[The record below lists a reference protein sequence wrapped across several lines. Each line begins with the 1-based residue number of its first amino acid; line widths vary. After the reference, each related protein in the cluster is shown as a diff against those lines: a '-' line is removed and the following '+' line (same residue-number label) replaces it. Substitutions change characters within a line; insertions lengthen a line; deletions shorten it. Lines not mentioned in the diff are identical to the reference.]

1 MDIMNSLN
9 KVTRNFRSNKYD
21 DFLSTLIFRLTF
33 EQIEIVCRSNVKYS
47 SSITPKSVNFL
58 TNGIFSF
65 SHFIIISSIASMLV
79 FKRSILRWYFHL
91 NSMAF
96 DFLIFKR
103 SRLCLSQS
111 ATIKRSLSISDEI
124 LNTLGPARYSVVSSA
139 NIVFFELRWDD
150 TYRLWKC

>member
-1 MDIMNSLN
+1 MDIMNNLN

-21 DFLSTLIFRLTF
+21 DFLSTLIFQLTF

-65 SHFIIISSIASMLV
+65 SHFIIISSIASMLI

-111 ATIKRSLSISDEI
+111 ATIKRSLSISDERTI
-124 LNTLGPARYSVVSSA
+124 RIKPFPGRALTHKIKTKTQKFLD
-139 NIVFFELRWDD
+139 I
-150 TYRLWKC
+150 